1 MKKLIQK
8 DKKLR
13 NTISINETKHFILKS
28 IVKNLNFFILI
39 RWKAFLKLKELAQG
53 ASKISLTNRC
63 LSSINK
69 KRFNKLTS
77 FSRHIFLKNIRAGSV
92 NGIKKSSW

>member
-8 DKKLR
+8 DIKLR
-13 NTISINETKHFILKS
+13 NNVSINETKYFILKS
-28 IVKNLNFFILI
+28 IIKNLNFFTLI
-39 RWKAFLKLKELAQG
+39 RWKAFLKLKELTQN
-53 ASKISLTNRC
+53 ASKVSITPRC
-63 LSSINK
+63 LVSINK

-77 FSRHIFLKNIRAGSV
+77 FSRHIFLKNIRAGRI